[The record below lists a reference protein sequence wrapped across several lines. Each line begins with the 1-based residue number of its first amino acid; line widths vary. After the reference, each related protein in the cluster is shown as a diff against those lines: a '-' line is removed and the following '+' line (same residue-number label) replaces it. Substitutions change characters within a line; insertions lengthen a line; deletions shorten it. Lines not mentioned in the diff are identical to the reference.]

1 MDRVH
6 QHRHRGDVPAPTPVV
21 AEILPVQV
29 LPTPVQGLKRQEDDD
44 LDVPDEI
51 DASEIA
57 DADETDLG
65 TELAL
70 ASGEATVSQTQEMA
84 GDQPPTSQLSIPSPS
99 TSSAPSDNAEEG
111 MSAGAKAGIA
121 FGVLGGAL
129 LLGLILYFIVSHR
142 RKAMAKTQPDDGEK
156 STNGVAPP
164 PPPKSAPRLSLRPV
178 TQFFPNLGF
187 DKNNQGNGK
196 GLPPPNGA
204 PYERPDT
211 SQSNYANPFGKGAER
226 VPSPVNEEP
235 VSPVSPVS
243 AASPP
248 RAVGQAAATTAGAAG
263 AAGAGAYVARK
274 TSLRAG
280 PQKNL
285 PKRPVSPV
293 GSEYSM
299 SSIYTANGPNVSLPS
314 AQPSPASA
322 GSPKTNVHRVQLD
335 FKPTLPDEMEL
346 RPGDLVQ
353 LLHEYDDGWVSEV
366 SAHIDE
372 YPD

>member
-1 MDRVH
+1 
-6 QHRHRGDVPAPTPVV
+6 VV
-21 AEILPVQV
+21 EANILPAQI
-29 LPTPVQGLKRQEDDD
+29 LPTPIPHFKREEDD

-51 DASEIA
+51 DASVIA

-65 TELAL
+65 TELAV
-70 ASGEATVSQTQEMA
+70 ASGEATVSQTLEMA

-129 LLGLILYFIVSHR
+129 LLGLIIFFVVSHR
-142 RKAMAKTQPDDGEK
+142 RKAMAKDHSDDGEK

-235 VSPVSPVS
+235 VSPVS
-243 AASPP
+243 AASSP
-248 RAVGQAAATTAGAAG
+248 R

-299 SSIYTANGPNVSLPS
+299 SSIYTANVPTGSSPS
-314 AQPSPASA
+314 AQASSNSA

-372 YPD
+372 YHD